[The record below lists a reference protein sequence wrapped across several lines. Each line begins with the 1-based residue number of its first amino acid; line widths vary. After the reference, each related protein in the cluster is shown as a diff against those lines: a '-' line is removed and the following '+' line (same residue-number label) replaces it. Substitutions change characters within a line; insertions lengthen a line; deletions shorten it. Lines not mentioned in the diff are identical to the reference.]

1 MVEREARLQSA
12 PMFHI
17 WAPVG
22 LPRLFPLETGH
33 FRAKPEAAR
42 LRQKEVGE
50 PAWRSRPSWWLIATG
65 DLIIPPD
72 LQRFMS
78 KRAGSKVVE
87 IEGHHAIYVSN
98 PTAVAELIQTAVTEL
113 MSGG

>member
-1 MVEREARLQSA
+1 LFLDKEKFPAAFAADVDAEHAAFMADSQV
-12 PMFHI
+12 P
-17 WAPVG
+17 WGVG
-22 LPRLFPLETGH
+22 SIAT
-33 FRAKPEAAR
+33 
-42 LRQKEVGE
+42 EVGE

-78 KRAGSKVVE
+78 KRAGSRVVE
-87 IEGHHAIYVSN
+87 IEGNHAIYVSN

-113 MSGG
+113 RAAS